1 MKTIRRLYIYLVTL
15 ISLEVVVWALI
26 TLARSIFEE
35 GFTLAADS
43 LAGGLAFI
51 IVGLP
56 VFFFHWWL
64 AQRDAQQDEDE
75 GYSGV
80 RTFFLYAAWVALAVP
95 VVHSL
100 LSILMRI
107 LALILNLG
115 ELGLAFG
122 TEQSWSDN
130 LIAIVV
136 NGVLAVYFQRVILQ
150 HWQKPQGKN
159 LALMR
164 RINRYFWML
173 YSLLMLYGGA
183 VLLLLFIT
191 EDVLGGV
198 DAAMVNGIS
207 FALIGAGVWV
217 YSWQIIKNA
226 IKDPDER
233 SSLIRLGILYAL
245 SLLGALATLIPA
257 GVILSVLLNG
267 IFGETA
273 VWSNF
278 LLEISVSLSVMIPSA
293 VIWRYFQL
301 TLWQD
306 TESLPQISEGAGR
319 RRVYYYVLSLAGLIA
334 TFTALQL
341 QAMWLIDMFVPPKE
355 LWGAYPREGLAN
367 TLATLL
373 VGLPVWIFHW
383 RPAQME
389 ILKDDEQTDHA
400 SRSLVRKGYL
410 YLILFAGVIGTMIA
424 AGMLLYQVIQLVLGN
439 ADRHSLQT
447 ILEQGAL
454 LILFVVFSIYHWR
467 CLQSDGRRVSKALT
481 EKYAAFPVVVF
492 ETSEGQFA
500 EGVLSALKAIA
511 PSMPVVV
518 QPVGDPF
525 DESLD
530 SAAVAV
536 IPSNLLTHP
545 PEDVRVWLE
554 GFTGSRLVIPIDE
567 KDWLWAGLT
576 DLSAQDMA
584 RQAAKMITQFAEVR
598 DIRQRKM
605 HSPLTIIGYV
615 FGALAGTAL
624 LCIASTAILEM
635 F

>member
-51 IVGLP
+51 LVGLP

-80 RTFFLYAAWVALAVP
+80 RTFFLYAAWIALAVP
-95 VVHSL
+95 VVHSV
-100 LSILMRI
+100 LSILMRA
-107 LALILNLG
+107 LALTLNLG

-122 TEQSWSDN
+122 SDQNWSDN
-130 LIAIVV
+130 LISIVV
-136 NGVLAVYFQRVILQ
+136 NGVLAAYFWRVIVQ
-150 HWQKPQGKN
+150 HWQKPQGKS

-164 RINRYFWML
+164 RVNRYFWML
-173 YSLLMLYGGA
+173 YGFLMLYGGS
-183 VLLLLFIT
+183 VLLLLFMT
-191 EDVLGGV
+191 EDILGGV
-198 DAAMVNGIS
+198 NAMIVNGIS

-217 YSWQIIKNA
+217 YSWQIIKNS
-226 IKDPDER
+226 ITDPSER
-233 SSLIRLGILYAL
+233 SSRIRLGILYAL
-245 SLLGALATLIPA
+245 SLLGALATLFPA
-257 GVILSVLLNG
+257 GVILGVLLNG
-267 IFGETA
+267 VFGETA

-278 LLEISVSLSVMIPSA
+278 LLEISVALSVLIPSA
-293 VIWRYFQL
+293 VVWGYFRQ

-306 TESLPQISEGAGR
+306 TGSLPQISEQTGH

-334 TFTALQL
+334 TFVSLQL
-341 QAMWLIDMFVPPKE
+341 LAMWLIDMFVPPQE
-355 LWGAYPREGLAN
+355 LWGAFPREQLAN
-367 TLATLL
+367 TLAALL
-373 VGLPVWIFHW
+373 VGLPVWTFHW
-383 RPAQME
+383 QPVQVE
-389 ILKDDEQTDHA
+389 ILKDDEQADHA

-424 AGMLLYQVIQLVLGN
+424 AGMLLYQVFQLVLGN
-439 ADRHSLQT
+439 ADSHSLQT
-447 ILEQGAL
+447 ILEHGAL
-454 LILFVVFSIYHWR
+454 LILFAVFSLYHWR
-467 CLQSDGRRVSKALT
+467 RLQSDGRRVSKALT

-492 ETSEGQFA
+492 ETGEGQFA
-500 EGVLSALKAIA
+500 EGILNALKAIA
-511 PSMPVVV
+511 PSMPAVV

-525 DESLD
+525 DENLD

-536 IPSNLLTHP
+536 IPSNLLTHL
-545 PEDVRVWLE
+545 PEAVRVWLE
-554 GFTGSRLVIPIDE
+554 GFTGSRLVIPLEE

-576 DLSAQDMA
+576 DLSLQDLA
-584 RQAAKMITQFAEVR
+584 RQAAKMITQFAEDR
-598 DIRQRKM
+598 DTRQRRM

-615 FGALAGTAL
+615 LGALVGIAL
-624 LCIASTAILEM
+624 LCTASSILLEM